1 MRLFRKKKTYDDT
14 VSPHDAKVAELLALH
29 GVSVVFDIGANVGQY
44 ARRLR
49 AAGFTGRIVSFEPLS
64 QNHGVLLAQSQ
75 TDPNW
80 QIAPRM
86 GVGHENGTITMNV
99 SEHHDM
105 SSALALE
112 SAALT
117 ALPKSRVVATETAEV
132 RTLDSLIPEFTAPGD
147 TLFIKVDTQGFEMNV
162 LTGAAHA
169 LKDRRM
175 AGWQM
180 ELSLVPLYR
189 GEKTFEEIAAYLKAA
204 GYDAHYIIP
213 GYFSKKLNR
222 QLQVDGVFF
231 RA

>member
-29 GVSVVFDIGANVGQY
+29 GVNVVFDIGANLGQY

-49 AAGFTGRIVSFEPLS
+49 AAGFTGKIVSFEPLS
-64 QNHGVLLAQSQ
+64 RNHETLLAQSAA
-75 TDPNW
+75 DPNW

-86 GVGHENGTITMNV
+86 GVGDENGTITMNV

-105 SSALALE
+105 SSALSLE
-112 SAALT
+112 TAALT
-117 ALPKSRVVATETAEV
+117 ALPKSRVVATETADV
-132 RTLDSLIPEFTAPGD
+132 RTLDSLISEFTNPGD
-147 TLFIKVDTQGFEMNV
+147 TLFVKVDTQGYEMNV
-162 LTGAAHA
+162 LTGAAQS
-169 LKDRRM
+169 LKNHRM

-180 ELSLVPLYR
+180 ELSLLPLYR
-189 GEKTFEEIAAYLKAA
+189 GEKTFEEIAAYLKSA
-204 GYDAHYIIP
+204 GYEAHYIIP

-231 RA
+231 HA